1 MSRLDD
7 FLNAISA
14 QESGGSYTVVNRNTG
29 ALGRFQVMPG
39 NVGPWA
45 KRYLGITL
53 SPSQFLRSPAMQ
65 DRLVRAVMSSYV
77 SKYGYRGAAAA
88 WYSGNPALAD
98 NYNPQRYGP
107 SIGSY
112 VDSVMGRMNQS
123 PFSAA
128 IHLVA
133 DEATL
138 AATKAVQSLPGFKP
152 DPIEKQQD
160 HSTFA
165 PNPVAQDRKEPSAV
179 KGLGLDI
186 QDGSGAGQLGMEAGT
201 GPDQSGTNGL
211 GIDIQNA
218 NLEQPSTTG
227 RDTLSEILSAPSG
240 SGSNSSQ
247 YVNPVA
253 GYKPEGAWGTYPESH
268 GKHLA
273 LDFAVPV
280 GTKVGAPMA
289 GTVVSAGWEDGGFGY
304 AVRIRN
310 IDGTYTILGHLSKID
325 VRPGM
330 TVKPGQIV
338 AASGSSG
345 RSTGPHLHLE
355 MRRSLYDPSTSF
367 DFSKLFTW

>member
-7 FLNAISA
+7 FLRAISS
-14 QESGGSYTVVNRNTG
+14 QESGGNYGAVNRNTG
-29 ALGRFQVMPG
+29 ALGRYQVMPS
-39 NVGPWA
+39 NVAPWA
-45 KRYLGITL
+45 RRYLGMTI
-53 SPSQFLRSPAMQ
+53 SPSQFLRSPALQ

-88 WYSGNPALAD
+88 WYSGNPGLAD

-112 VDSVMGRMNQS
+112 VDSVMSRMNQS
-123 PFSAA
+123 PLSAA

-133 DEATL
+133 DEATI
-138 AATKAVQSLPGFKP
+138 AATKADRAQPTFKA
-152 DPIEKQQD
+152 DPLEEKQ
-160 HSTFA
+160 HTFN

-201 GPDQSGTNGL
+201 GPDQSSTNGL

-227 RDTLSEILSAPSG
+227 RDTLDEILSAPSG
-240 SGSNSSQ
+240 AGSKSSQ

-253 GYKPEGAWGTYPESH
+253 GYKPEGAWGQYPESH

-273 LDFAVPV
+273 LDFAVPI

-330 TVKPGQIV
+330 TVKAGQIV